1 MQFQHGY
8 LSATQR
14 KGYSAGTPFF
24 DLLGQKLKEAGFPV
38 DAVGSIASAAGTV
51 DKVRA
56 QIVSEIAKSK
66 GKKPEDVT
74 ELEITEYLANMP
86 TQKVADAV
94 AKATEAKLG
103 TIALAIVAAAVIGG
117 AFYYAGRRR

>member
-1 MQFQHGY
+1 
-8 LSATQR
+8 
-14 KGYSAGTPFF
+14 
-24 DLLGQKLKEAGFPV
+24 
-38 DAVGSIASAAGTV
+38 
-51 DKVRA
+51 
-56 QIVSEIAKSK
+56 
-66 GKKPEDVT
+66 
-74 ELEITEYLANMP
+74 MP

>member
-8 LSATQR
+8 SATQR
-14 KGYSAGTPFF
+14 RGYSAGVPFF
-24 DLLGQKLKEAGFPV
+24 DLLTQKLKDAGFPV
-38 DAVGSIASAAGTV
+38 DTASNLLNAGDTLG
-51 DKVRA
+51 KLKG
-56 QIVSEIAKSK
+56 QIVAEICKQK

-74 ELEITEYLANMP
+74 ELEITEYLSNMP

-103 TIALAIVAAAVIGG
+103 TIATAIVAAAVIGG
-117 AFYYAGRRR
+117 TFYYLGRGRK